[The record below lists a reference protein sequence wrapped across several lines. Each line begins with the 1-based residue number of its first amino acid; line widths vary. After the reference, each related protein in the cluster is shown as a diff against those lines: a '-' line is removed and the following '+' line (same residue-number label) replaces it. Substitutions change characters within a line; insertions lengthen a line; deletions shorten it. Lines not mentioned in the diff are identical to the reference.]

1 MKDMWS
7 KLLSRVSQL
16 HRSCGRST
24 SQHERC
30 VTHRRVNKNSQ
41 CRYDKTM
48 VKVDNE
54 FKMNWLHEPTWRERP
69 FFTGGLTATVLA
81 GSNTWALCV
90 WCPRAAAPGSTKQKE
105 EKTPLVPR
113 DRSINQ
119 TVRNWSRSARRPRG
133 TRSSECSDDCRSQES
148 EVADPAT
155 NNSQEE
161 TGVMNQETSMAEQD
175 HGARSQGRRERRW
188 SGSPEKQGL
197 TTT

>member
-1 MKDMWS
+1 MPVRQNDGE
-7 KLLSRVSQL
+7 
-16 HRSCGRST
+16 GR
-24 SQHERC
+24 
-30 VTHRRVNKNSQ
+30 
-41 CRYDKTM
+41 
-48 VKVDNE
+48 NE
-54 FKMNWLHEPTWRERP
+54 FKMNWLHEPTWRERDP
-69 FFTGGLTATVLA
+69 SSQGASQRQCLREATRGRCVSGARVQRRQGLPNKKV
-81 GSNTWALCV
+81 
-90 WCPRAAAPGSTKQKE
+90 

-113 DRSINQ
+113 DWSINQ